1 MKIERIQ
8 QERIW
13 LKNGQLGLLST
24 ARLPDGRYETMLL
37 DQNGEEIVSAITN
50 EEEGALATFR
60 FFKLAHSGVELKG
73 RYKKLAEDLKAA
85 FAYGLEHQGTDDGGT
100 CNFDAPTICLRGWT
114 RKMVEAA
121 AVAAG
126 GSCSFWSS
134 FGSYISPVPRTGQ
147 GNSRTAA
154 AEATKDYLEAHGY
167 DAGIY
172 YQID

>member
-1 MKIERIQ
+1 M
-8 QERIW
+8 
-13 LKNGQLGLLST
+13 
-24 ARLPDGRYETMLL
+24 
-37 DQNGEEIVSAITN
+37 
-50 EEEGALATFR
+50 EGM
-60 FFKLAHSGVELKG
+60 
-73 RYKKLAEDLKAA
+73 KLAEDLKAA

-100 CNFDAPTICLRGWT
+100 CNFDAPTICLRGWN

-134 FGSYISPVPRTGQ
+134 FGSYIFPVPGTGQ

-154 AEATKDYLEAHGY
+154 AEATNDYLEAHGY
-167 DAGIY
+167 DAGVY